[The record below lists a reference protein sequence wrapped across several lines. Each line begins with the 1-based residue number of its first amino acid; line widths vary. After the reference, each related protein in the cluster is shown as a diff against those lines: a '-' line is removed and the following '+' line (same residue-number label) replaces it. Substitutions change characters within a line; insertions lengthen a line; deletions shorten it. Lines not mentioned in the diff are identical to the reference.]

1 MTEEDAINNLMAEV
15 MGEEEVAPEPVVEKT
30 PEKEPETKIDVAAI
44 IKQATDAQQ
53 KLFDEKLKAME
64 AKMQPPQQEEQV
76 DEEAMA
82 IEQARQKLGMDMEA
96 MAAAK
101 QLAEQNKMRAAF
113 EATEREFKREF
124 PDVDMKEMGE
134 WAQEVGM
141 IDDLNSGDI
150 NRWRVVAGLMK
161 RIALPKSSPDPI
173 TPSAT
178 KGTETSVWDKTKKGE
193 EVPMVDLG
201 EAILKSSMQ

>member
-15 MGEEEVAPEPVVEKT
+15 MGEAPAEEAPQEAP
-30 PEKEPETKIDVAAI
+30 PAKEPETKIDVAAI
-44 IKQATDAQQ
+44 IKQATDQQQ

-64 AKMQPPQQEEQV
+64 AKMQPQQEEQI
-76 DEEAMA
+76 DEEAMQ

-113 EATEREFKREF
+113 EATEREFKKEF

-141 IDDLNSGDI
+141 IGDLNSGDI

-161 RIALPKSSPDPI
+161 RIAQPKGNPDPI
-173 TPSAT
+173 TPTAT

-193 EVPMVDLG
+193 DVSMVDLG
-201 EAILKSSMQ
+201 EAILQKSLPQ

>member
-15 MGEEEVAPEPVVEKT
+15 MGEAPAQEEAPMEEAPA
-30 PEKEPETKIDVAAI
+30 KEPETKIDVAAI
-44 IKQATDAQQ
+44 IKQATDQQ
-53 KLFDEKLKAME
+53 QALFDEKLKAME
-64 AKMQPPQQEEQV
+64 AKMQPQQEEQI
-76 DEEAMA
+76 DEEAMQ

-113 EATEREFKREF
+113 EATEREFKKEF

-161 RIALPKSSPDPI
+161 RIAQPKSSPDPI

-193 EVPMVDLG
+193 DVSMVDLG
-201 EAILKSSMQ
+201 EAILQKSLPQ